1 MAGRRWVVVALS
13 IAICLTYIAFG
24 VLALTNPNFKLHIA
38 HFVGLWLVVPVV
50 VVAVN
55 AAISARS
62 RV

>member
-1 MAGRRWVVVALS
+1 MAGGRWVVVALS
-13 IAICLTYIAFG
+13 FAILLAYIAFG
-24 VLALTNPNFKLHIA
+24 VFALTDPNVKSHVGQ
-38 HFVGLWLVVPVV
+38 FVGLWLAVPVV